1 MEAAKGICGRERR
14 MPDEILQS
22 GDQAEGQD
30 LAEQSMTV
38 LSSLHAAM
46 VNFHLYPPT
55 SDIVEGSVQ
64 RALEELEKALESWGS
79 ITFCEL
85 EGKLLINEFSLDE
98 RDQVRP
104 NTISFLKDLA
114 LWEVRS
120 ITFDSG
126 LKEEELRF
134 FMEVFSRKRA
144 DRTLEGNLSSFLEE
158 GVVEHIKVDEKIYV
172 SLSKDQDISSIGK
185 DSGGDV
191 MGLLRDEV
199 FVRYLVGSAPSVEVS
214 REEVSEMMSDPERI
228 KAAFTSAMI
237 GFEGQGAG
245 VGSEKAQ
252 VIRDTVDRMYDVVE
266 RLADPDLKEKLGGQ
280 MVSILAALE
289 PETLLEVLSDDMPQA
304 VKDPHLRKEIISSVE
319 GENVL
324 KLAEQI
330 IEKYQ
335 KLIAGQGDMSPSDY
349 RDTSSVLNEII
360 ANLYTESDPSFHAEI
375 TRRLRE
381 SGLLAE
387 LARSHPEAGRDMQV
401 YTTVTDI
408 RSSGSLRSLEGL
420 SDEEVIAVAGKLLD
434 LGEKEITRKIIAV
447 TSRNLESERPD
458 FRVRACYFLK
468 QMHLDFKERGH
479 RTEIL
484 EKADDLMILLNRELD
499 PDVKVGLMELLG
511 CVANDLFLAGRM
523 EDFSR
528 VCSALA
534 DIAEAD
540 GDEMI
545 RHAAAGA
552 LSCLNPWDVGRPLA
566 DSLYSGDEELGV
578 LAARILP
585 YIEESLTAKEIV
597 DRLKGEEEI
606 KITPQLAEVCS
617 VMEKSVLDDLS
628 DILDSNVREE
638 VYLRALHL
646 LELMGGNAALS
657 MVKSVETNPIPAVR
671 AQAARSMAKMSPGDP
686 SLLTHFLQ
694 AMQDGEPDVRREAV
708 RGLGTIDDPRSVDAL
723 LAIVQGKSMGGDEHP
738 RVEEA
743 ACLAL
748 ARLGPEKAI
757 SPLSDILR
765 KKVFS
770 LRRRDIHPRTKAAA
784 CYALGQIG
792 GPEVVELIRGYLD
805 DTDPVVRNEARKAIG
820 ELRRRG
826 YVD

>member
-1 MEAAKGICGRERR
+1 
-14 MPDEILQS
+14 MPDETPQS
-22 GDQAEGQD
+22 DSQVEGQD

-38 LSSLHAAM
+38 LSTLHAAM

-64 RALEELEKALESWGS
+64 RALEELEKTLTSWGT

-85 EGKLLINEFSLDE
+85 EGKLLINDFCLDE

-120 ITFDSG
+120 ITFDRG
-126 LKEEELRF
+126 LTEEELRY

-144 DRTLEGNLSSFLEE
+144 DRTLEGNLGSFLEE
-158 GVVEHIKVDEKIYV
+158 EAVEHIKVDEKIYV

-185 DSGGDV
+185 DAGGDV

-199 FVRYLVGSAPSVEVS
+199 FVRYLVGNAPAVEVS
-214 REEVSEMMSDPERI
+214 QEEVSDLMSDPERI
-228 KAAFTSAMI
+228 NAAFTSVMM
-237 GFEGQGAG
+237 GFESKGGE
-245 VGSEKAQ
+245 VGSNKAQ
-252 VIRDTVDRMYDVVE
+252 LIRDTVNRMYDVVE
-266 RLADPDLKEKLGGQ
+266 RLDDEELKKTLGEQ
-280 MVSILAALE
+280 IVDILAALE
-289 PETLLEVLSDDMPQA
+289 PETLVDVLSEEMPQA
-304 VKDPHLRKEIISSVE
+304 VKDPHVRKGIISSVE

-324 KLAEQI
+324 ALTGQI
-330 IEKYQ
+330 IEKY
-335 KLIAGQGDMSPSDY
+335 KALIDAQDDMSPEDY
-349 RDTSSVLNEII
+349 GDASSLLNEII
-360 ANLYTESDPSFHAEI
+360 ANLYTEGDPSFHAEI
-375 TRRLRE
+375 TRRLRD
-381 SGLLAE
+381 SGLMGE
-387 LARSHPEAGRDMQV
+387 LARSHPEAGRDMQI
-401 YTTVTDI
+401 YTIVTDI

-420 SDEEVIAVAGKLLD
+420 SDEEVIGVAGKLLD
-434 LGEKEITRKIIAV
+434 LGEKEITRKIISV
-447 TSRNLESERPD
+447 TSRNLGSERSD

-468 QMHLDFKERGH
+468 QMHYDFKERGH
-479 RTEIL
+479 RTEIP
-484 EKADDLMILLNRELD
+484 EKADEFMDLLGREQE
-499 PDVKVGLMELLG
+499 PDVKVGLLELLG
-511 CVANDLFLAGRM
+511 CVAGDLFLAGRM
-523 EDFSR
+523 EDFAR
-528 VCSALA
+528 VCDILIDVAENDGGERIRRAAASAL
-534 DIAEAD
+534 
-540 GDEMI
+540 
-545 RHAAAGA
+545 
-552 LSCLNPWDVGRPLA
+552 SSLNPWDVGRPLA
-566 DSLYSGDEELGV
+566 DSLYSGNEELGT
-578 LAARILP
+578 LASRVLP
-585 YIEESLTAKEIV
+585 YIEESMTAKEIV
-597 DRLKGEEEI
+597 DRLKGEDEI

-617 VMEKSVLDDLS
+617 VMEKAVLSDLS
-628 DILDSNVREE
+628 EILESNVREE
-638 VYLRALHL
+638 VYLRALRL

-671 AQAARSMAKMSPGDP
+671 AQAARSMARMSPGDP

-694 AMQDGEPDVRREAV
+694 AMEDSEPEVRREAV

-757 SPLSDILR
+757 STLSDILR
-765 KKVFS
+765 KKVFA
-770 LRRRDIHPRTKAAA
+770 LRRRAVHPRTKAAA

-820 ELRRRG
+820 ELRKRG